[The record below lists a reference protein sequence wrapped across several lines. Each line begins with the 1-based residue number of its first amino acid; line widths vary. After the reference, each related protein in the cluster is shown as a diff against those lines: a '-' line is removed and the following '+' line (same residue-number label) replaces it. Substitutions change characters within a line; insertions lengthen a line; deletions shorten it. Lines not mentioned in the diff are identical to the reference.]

1 MNTPDPNA
9 DWLDAIESRRL
20 TPAEA
25 EALRRRLENRPRER
39 ARLAEELA
47 LNAALEALPAP
58 PTPTNFAARVW
69 ADIDRD
75 ERAARRRPTGWLG
88 WLGSLRPARLVG
100 FATLM
105 VAVAGGWWQIQ
116 LHEHS
121 VLAANAAELAQT
133 VPDVDLLRDFEAIQA
148 LRTAPKASDVDL
160 MSALAQQ

>member
-47 LNAALEALPAP
+47 LNAALEALP
-58 PTPTNFAARVW
+58 TPSVPGNFAARVW
-69 ADIDRD
+69 ADIERD
-75 ERAARRRPTGWLG
+75 ERASRRPAGWLA
-88 WLGSLRPARLVG
+88 WLGDLRPAQLVG

-105 VAVAGGWWQIQ
+105 LAVTGGWWQFQ
-116 LHEHS
+116 LHERS
-121 VLAANAAELAQT
+121 VLAANVAELAQT
-133 VPDVDLLRDFEAIQA
+133 VPDVELLRDFEAIQA
-148 LRTAPKASDVDL
+148 LQTAPRNSDVDL
-160 MSALAQQ
+160 MNALAQQ